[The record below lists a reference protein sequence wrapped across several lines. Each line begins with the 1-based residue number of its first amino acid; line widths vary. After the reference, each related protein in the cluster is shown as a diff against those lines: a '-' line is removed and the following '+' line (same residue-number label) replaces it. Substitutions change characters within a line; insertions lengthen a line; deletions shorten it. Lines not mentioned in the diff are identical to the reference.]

1 MRKEFFYRVKWM
13 GPELSTIN
21 NNELSCMYLKYKKQL
36 KVHKSRG
43 SFYDL
48 NRVIEI
54 KKYLSLVK
62 WEMKNRGMNYK
73 EIKKTQK
80 LL

>member
-1 MRKEFFYRVKWM
+1 M

-21 NNELSCMYLKYKKQL
+21 NNELSCLYLKYKKKL

-48 NRVIEI
+48 NKVIEI
-54 KKYLSLVK
+54 KNYLSLLK
-62 WEMKNRGMNYK
+62 WEMKNRGMNHK
-73 EIKKTQK
+73 EIKKK
-80 LL
+80 HKVL